1 MAATWPRPVFD
12 LRRIERFDPPMAR
25 GAQVAAV
32 AVFGLL
38 LVAATL
44 FLWHAHRLTLPEQIV
59 SAAGV
64 VAMLCLV
71 GWLSERRSNAIA
83 SVFSR

>member
-12 LRRIERFDPPMAR
+12 LRRIERS

-38 LVAATL
+38 LVAATP
-44 FLWHAHRLTLPEQIV
+44 FLWHAHRLTLPEQIA